1 MSTIGK
7 DSTLKH
13 VSSSPHLRDSITT
26 GGVMFNVIIGLIPL
40 TIVGIGHFGLSS
52 ALVIITS
59 ILSCMVTEY
68 VFDLICHRPNTLYD
82 GSAILTGLLMALC
95 LPPSVPLYCPVAG
108 GIFAI
113 LFGKCFFGGLGQN
126 FMNPALAGRAFLL
139 ISFGKVMTDYSYD
152 AVTGATPLAVLGN
165 GGSVNVLRMFL
176 GLEMGHIGASV
187 ICIIIGGIWLIV
199 SDTISWEI
207 PVASIVSFIIFMA
220 AFGEKGMDPMFI
232 AAHLVGGGFMLG
244 AFFMATDPVTSPM
257 TWSGQLIFGCLY
269 GFLSAIFRCF
279 GSMADSSTYAIIIAN
294 LAVPLIDL
302 MPVPQPFGIGKKG
315 ASVIPSVEEMNAP
328 KKSGIAIPP
337 SAIVLTLIT
346 VVAGGTLAGVNMMTA
361 DQIAENKLAKALE
374 AYEAV
379 VPDADSF
386 AYDDAVTAQIEE
398 MKAAGYYADGAFGKA
413 YINEA
418 VQAVDASGNIVGYA
432 INCSSMEG
440 YDGEIAL
447 SVGFDTEG
455 TVIGIS
461 FTTLTETAGMGML
474 VDTDD
479 WKAQFAN
486 VKVDSFTL
494 NKAGGSTADNE
505 IDSVSGASTTSG
517 AVVNAVNAAI
527 DFYNNY
533 LIAG

>member
-13 VSSSPHLRDSITT
+13 VSSSPHLRSSITT
-26 GGVMFNVIIGLIPL
+26 GGVMRNVIIGLAPVTL
-40 TIVGIGHFGLSS
+40 VGVWHFGISS
-52 ALVIITS
+52 ALVIIAS
-59 ILSCMVTEY
+59 ILSCMLTEY
-68 VFDLICHRPNTLYD
+68 VFDRITHRPNTLYD

-95 LPPSVPLYCPVAG
+95 LPPAVPLYCPILG
-108 GIFAI
+108 GVFAI

-139 ISFGKVMTDYSYD
+139 ISFGKVMTNYGYD
-152 AVTGATPLAVLGN
+152 AVSGATPLAVFK
-165 GGSVNVLRMFL
+165 GGESVNILGMFL
-176 GLEMGHIGASV
+176 GTEMGHIGTSV
-187 ICIIIGGIWLIV
+187 LCIIIGGIWLIV

-207 PVASIVSFIIFMA
+207 PVASIVSFVIFLAM
-220 AFGEKGMDPMFI
+220 FGKADPTYL
-232 AAHLVGGGFMLG
+232 AVHLCGGGFMLG

-294 LAVPLIDL
+294 LVSPLIDL

-315 ASVIPSVEEMNAP
+315 ASVIPSVEELNAP
-328 KKSGIAIPP
+328 KKKGLAVPP
-337 SAIVLTLIT
+337 SAIILTIIT
-346 VVAGGTLAGVNMMTA
+346 VVAGGGLACVNMMTA
-361 DQIAENKLAKALE
+361 EQIAENNLKKALE

-379 VPDADSF
+379 VPDAQEF
-386 AYDDAVTAQIEE
+386 AYDDAITAKIAE
-398 MKAAGYYADGAFGKA
+398 MKEAGYYADGAFGKA

-418 VQAVDASGNIVGYA
+418 VRAQDASGNTVGYA

-440 YDGEIAL
+440 YDGEVAL
-447 SVGFDTEG
+447 SVGFDSEG
-455 TVIGIS
+455 TVLGIS
-461 FTTLTETAGMGML
+461 FTKITETAGMGML
-474 VDTDD
+474 ANTDE
-479 WKAQFAN
+479 WKSQFAN
-486 VKVDSFTL
+486 VKVDSFIL

-505 IDSVSGASTTSG
+505 IDSVSGASVTSG